1 MFISPP
7 SRSISKLSNSV
18 GRMILFSLL
27 FTFSSYVQANN
38 TRIIDSEINNVN
50 GVSGL
55 GGVNDIAISADGRHI
70 YATGFTDNAVT
81 HFARDSSTG
90 LLSFTSAV
98 TQSDIGF
105 GLQGAFAVGV
115 SPDDKHVYV
124 ASALEH
130 ALVVFSRDPA
140 DGTLSLVEILQDD
153 INGVDGLREPSAI
166 AFSADNLRVYV
177 TSTGDSALAV
187 FARNPSSGSLSF
199 LTVQKNG
206 ENDINTLGGASA
218 INVAPNNIFIYVAAN
233 SDNAISVFT
242 RNPSLGEIA
251 FVKSYKNTVDGITGL
266 NGADDLAMSPDNR
279 HLYAIS
285 SIDNAL
291 VAFERDAAT
300 GLLSFNKVYRQ
311 GENGIDG
318 LNGATAISISSDG
331 ERVYVAGTQTV
342 AVFERFA
349 ESGQLNF
356 RQAFSNNT
364 QDISTLGNISAIIA
378 SPEAGVIYTAASSSN
393 AITVLNTFSAD
404 IEVAMIANETVAIN
418 SPLSYQ
424 LVVANYGPD
433 IATGVTLTDTLPP
446 FVSFKSADATQGT
459 CQYNDNINHV
469 ICTFDSLAKNTTG
482 IVNLSLTAP
491 SSIGSGTLT
500 NTATVEA
507 VQADTNTVNNT
518 VSKATTLV
526 ESIPTADLMLDIST
540 NLDLNVISINTDLIY
555 TVKVT
560 NKGPDTATDVVL
572 TNILSTNVTYNTAE
586 SDPRCTQNGIT
597 VTCQLALDI
606 NETVEVPIPITT
618 TTATGVIRLTA
629 QVSGAESDP
638 NLENNIIE
646 KLNLVE
652 ALAFD
657 LLITNAVATPSAVFD
672 LATIDELGTPQTFDI
687 GTLIYYTIRFKNQG
701 VTTATGVKLTGV
713 IPSEKVSY
721 ISSDT
726 EECSLD
732 KSQQVVCE
740 MGNLLPGEPS
750 KERIKQVVIT
760 AKAIQTGQNIISHF
774 TMSGNGV
781 DTNENDNYKKVP
793 INIDGNAADLVVTA
807 EGAESVLV
815 GEPITYTVSV
825 ENQGPKEASAR
836 LNIALS
842 GNNVSIQEIS
852 GDGCIDMTCSLG
864 DIPVGTTKTVSITAK
879 PTALEQLILTATV
892 TTVIPDIFDPIENN
906 TAKVETLVTNKQAD
920 LGVSFTAVPATFL
933 GKTITYSTTVT
944 NNGPHQATGVI
955 FTQELPTS
963 VTLVSVP
970 ESSQGDQCVE
980 TDNVIT
986 CALGSINSGATATI
1000 NVVVTPQSLGKLSS
1014 IASVNSSSFDPVQ
1027 ENNRVSL
1034 ETEVKPQTADLAV
1047 TMSATPPPVLV
1058 DNLLTLTVTVTNQGP
1073 DPAININIINHLP
1086 ENVLLP
1092 SRGSF
1097 SPMESAGSCADIDA
1111 EGRFECTINN
1121 LPNEGTVT
1129 LSFVV
1134 QPTVAGQFSIST
1146 QLSSDAI
1153 DPNEDNNSATITSQ
1167 ANNPSTLYFVEAQK
1181 NGVAGVQG
1189 LTKVFALT
1197 MSSDG
1202 QFIYAVGFSD
1212 NALVVFKRQPDDKL
1226 QFVQALLDE
1235 NIGLNKPT
1243 AITLSPDGAY
1253 AYVSSFGENAVSVFR
1268 RDADSGILSFVATYK
1283 EGESDIDGLEGAFA
1297 LAVTENHLYVAG
1309 VRDNAISIFDRDAQS
1324 GELSFIEVVRFEEES
1339 HSLNGI
1345 NALALTQ
1352 TGEHLFATS
1361 TNANRLSVFSRE
1373 AESGKLSLIQTFT
1386 HNENA
1391 QGLDKPNGVV
1401 VSPDAQSVYTVAG
1414 GSDSAVA
1421 LFSRAP
1427 DSGLLTFKTAYRNGT
1442 NDVEGLTG
1450 AAGIAISPAGSLIY
1464 VAGANENALVIFR
1477 RNAET
1482 GELSFIEAKKDG
1494 EEGVDGLGGVR
1505 AVAVSPS
1512 GVHIYAAGFA
1522 EDAVAVFSVASADL
1536 SVAISESRTSVKF
1549 GETLVDTIT
1558 VTNNGPHQATG
1569 VLLEVAYPANVNLLP
1584 PEPSQGSCSNTS
1596 DRINCALGTLNTGGS
1611 ATIVVKLSPTEIG
1624 EISLSATVSTKLVD
1638 PSANNTAT
1646 KTIQVV
1652 MESDLG
1658 LEISASTKIATMQ
1671 SPLSYEIT
1679 IINHSS
1685 LAVGNITLRDVIP
1698 EEATFESADLN
1709 GDSGLCPFDRASHTV
1724 ICTIASLAGGAR
1736 QVLTVVITPTTEGT
1750 VLKNTATISAN
1761 IVDPNNANNQV
1772 TLEIAVPVDI
1782 VEVTEN
1788 NADQIL
1794 QNPRVSAN
1802 GAIIGGAISGRIDNE
1817 GLISNVRVLPDS
1829 IVTGGKLSKTILNEG
1844 IIENVQ
1850 LLSDT
1855 IINGGTLRGEIKG
1868 FPAAPAAINAE
1879 IAPATRLSYVMISTY
1894 SQVSPEAILGKGV
1907 TFINNDLVP
1916 EGIDLTGALPTITGS
1931 IASSAVVDLS
1941 QTVLVV
1947 GISLLESINAIPELK
1962 DNDLVFSQSDSTG
1975 HLTLPIGKELMVL
1988 RPITIRKGSEEE
2000 TLTRD
2005 ALKPSMKVHPE
2016 GYVTFITP
2024 NRRQIVAQP
2033 TVQNQAAI
2041 QAALLEA
2048 GITQI
2053 EFTADGNLRL
2063 EVGGKTHTVRP
2074 DLYTYT
2080 IDPSLPLG
2088 FTAKPSPVVT
2098 GVNEV
2103 LFRFEDDNGISRE
2116 QKFYPVPAHQAELR
2130 SQFQGYPGANAVT
2143 FFNNGKVSIKIGK
2156 RTYSAVFDYLV
2167 TSGEP
2172 NHQVTQLLF
2181 VPDINGDKSEDVKI
2195 FYANGDEQ
2203 LLYVMPFPEIA
2214 AEIQDIEALQSA
2226 DYAVSQD
2233 IYGNYLLEQD
2243 DTQWL
2248 MTVSKQ
2254 EPADDDTPPG
2264 MEIQPDGS
2272 VIFITPSKLKV
2283 TMQPTMQ
2290 DLPALEGALS
2300 NYGVTSVVVE
2310 ENGNITIPIN
2320 DTLSASTRP
2329 NLTSMPA
2336 WFGLQ
2341 LGLHNVPTI
2350 LPGVLNVVLVYLD
2363 DTAQKRLQILYPAA
2377 KYPQKANPFFRDM
2390 PGVTNVIFKNDGTL
2404 SVEGTGLNLRGI
2416 FSYAVELGGVATGN
2430 LQFIDI
2436 PDANDDNVDDFMV
2449 IYETGERQVI
2459 YQIPEVSF

>member
-1 MFISPP
+1 
-7 SRSISKLSNSV
+7 
-18 GRMILFSLL
+18 MILFLL
-27 FTFSSYVQANN
+27 FFSLSFYVQATN
-38 TRIIDSEINNVN
+38 TRVIDSEINNVN

-124 ASALEH
+124 ASASEN
-130 ALVVFSRDPA
+130 ALVVFSRDPI

-153 INGVDGLREPSAI
+153 INGVDGLWEPSAI
-166 AFSADNLRVYV
+166 AFSADNQRVYV
-177 TSTGDSALAV
+177 TSKGDNALAV
-187 FARNPSSGSLSF
+187 FARNSSSGSLSF

-218 INVAPNNIFIYVAAN
+218 INVLPNNIFIYVAAS

-251 FVKSYKNTVDGITGL
+251 FVKSYQNSVDGITGL
-266 NGADDLAMSPDNR
+266 NGVNDLMISPDNR

-291 VAFERDAAT
+291 VAFELDAAT
-300 GLLSFNKVYRQ
+300 GLLSFNKVYRN

-318 LNGATAISISSDG
+318 LNGATAITISSDG
-331 ERVYVAGTQTV
+331 ERVYVAGTQTI
-342 AVFERFA
+342 AIFERFA
-349 ESGQLNF
+349 ESGQLSF

-364 QDISTLGNISAIIA
+364 QDISTLGNLSAIIA

-393 AITVLNTFSAD
+393 AITALNTFSAD
-404 IEVAMIANETVAIN
+404 IEVAMIANNTVAIN
-418 SPLSYQ
+418 SLLSYQ

-446 FVSFKSADATQGT
+446 FVSFKSADANQGT
-459 CQYNDNINHV
+459 CQYNESINHV
-469 ICTFDSLAKNTTG
+469 ICLFDSLANNTTG

-507 VQADTNTVNNT
+507 VQTDTNTVNNT

-540 NLDLNVISINTDLIY
+540 NLDLNVVSINTDLIY

-572 TNILSTNVTYNTAE
+572 TSILPDNVIYNTVG
-586 SDPRCTQNGIT
+586 SDSRCTPNGIT

-618 TTATGVIRLTA
+618 TTTTGVIRLIT
-629 QVSGAESDP
+629 QVFGAEFDP
-638 NLENNIIE
+638 NLEDNIVE
-646 KLNLVE
+646 KVNLVE

-657 LLITNAVATPSAVFD
+657 LAITDAVATPSTVFD
-672 LATIDELGTPQTFDI
+672 LATIDALGTPRTFDI
-687 GTLIYYTIRFKNQG
+687 GTLIYYTINFKNQG
-701 VTTATGVKLTGV
+701 VTTATAVKLTGF

-721 ISSDT
+721 ISSQP
-726 EECSLD
+726 EICSFNE
-732 KSQQVVCE
+732 SQQIVCE
-740 MGNLLPGEPS
+740 MGNLLPRLKKG
-750 KERIKQVVIT
+750 VVIT
-760 AKAIQTGQNIISHF
+760 GKTKQTGQNILHDF
-774 TMSGNGV
+774 TVSGNGV
-781 DTNENDNYKKVP
+781 DTNENDNSKRIL
-793 INIDGNAADLVVTA
+793 INIGGDAADLVVTA
-807 EGAESVLV
+807 EGAESVLI
-815 GEPITYTVSV
+815 GESITYTVSV

-836 LNIALS
+836 LEIALS
-842 GNNVSIQEIS
+842 GNNVSIEEIT
-852 GDGCIDMTCSLG
+852 GDGCTGTTCALG
-864 DIPVGTTKTVSITAK
+864 NIPVGESKTVLIKAK
-879 PTALEQLILTATV
+879 PTVLEQLVLTATV
-892 TTVIPDIFDPIENN
+892 KTVIEGIFDPIENN
-906 TAKVETLVTNKQAD
+906 TAIVKTVVTNKQAD
-920 LGVSFTAVPATFL
+920 LGVSLTAIPTTTFL
-933 GKTITYSTTVT
+933 GKSITYSTTVT

-955 FTQELPTS
+955 FTQELPAS
-963 VTLVSVP
+963 VTLVPVP
-970 ESSQGDQCVE
+970 KSSQGDECVVVE
-980 TDNVIT
+980 TDNLIN
-986 CALGSINSGATATI
+986 CALGPINSGATATI
-1000 NVVVTPQSLGKLSS
+1000 TVVVTPQSLGKINSV
-1014 IASVNSSSFDPVQ
+1014 ASVSSNSFDPVQ
-1027 ENNRVSL
+1027 ENNTVSL
-1034 ETEVKPQTADLAV
+1034 KTEVKAQTADLGV
-1047 TMSATPPPVLV
+1047 TISAAPNPVLV
-1058 DNLLTLTVTVTNQGP
+1058 DNPLTLTVTVTNQGP
-1073 DPAININIINHLP
+1073 DPTINIKIINQLP
-1086 ENVLLP
+1086 ENVLLQ
-1092 SRGSF
+1092 SSGSF
-1097 SPMESAGSCADIDA
+1097 TPTESAGSCAEMGAD
-1111 EGRFECTINN
+1111 RLFECTINS

-1146 QLSSDAI
+1146 QLSSNAI
-1153 DPNEDNNSATITSQ
+1153 DPNEDNNSAAITSQ

-1181 NGVAGVQG
+1181 NGVADVQG

-1197 MSSDG
+1197 MSPDG
-1202 QFIYAVGFSD
+1202 EFIYAVGFSD
-1212 NALVVFKRQPDDKL
+1212 NAVAVFKRLADDKL
-1226 QFVQALLDE
+1226 QFLQALLDE

-1253 AYVSSFGENAVSVFR
+1253 AYVTSFGDNAISVFR
-1268 RDADSGILSFVATYK
+1268 RDGDSGLLSFVATYK
-1283 EGESDIDGLEGAFA
+1283 EGESEIDGLEGAFSVA
-1297 LAVTENHLYVAG
+1297 ITENHVYIAG
-1309 VRDNAISIFDRDAQS
+1309 VRDNAISIFDRDTQS

-1361 TNANRLSVFSRE
+1361 SNANRLSVFSRE

-1386 HNENA
+1386 NNENA
-1391 QGLDKPNGVV
+1391 QGLDQPNGVV
-1401 VSPDAQSVYTVAG
+1401 VSSDEKSVYTVAG
-1414 GSDSAVA
+1414 GSDSAIA

-1442 NDVEGLTG
+1442 NDVEGLIG
-1450 AAGIAISPAGSLIY
+1450 AADIAISPSGSLIY
-1464 VAGANENALVIFR
+1464 VAGTNENALVIFR

-1512 GVHIYAAGFA
+1512 GIHIYAAGFTDNA
-1522 EDAVAVFSVASADL
+1522 IAVFSVASADL
-1536 SVAISESRTSVKF
+1536 SVVINENSTSVKL

-1558 VTNNGPHQATG
+1558 VTNNGPHPATG
-1569 VLLEVAYPANVNLLP
+1569 VLLEVVLPLNVDLLP
-1584 PEPSQGSCSNTS
+1584 PEPSQGGCSNIS
-1596 DRINCALGTLNTGGS
+1596 ERINCALGTLNVGAS
-1611 ATIVVKLSPTEIG
+1611 ATIIVKLSPTEIG
-1624 EISLSATVSTKLVD
+1624 EIILSATVSTKLVD
-1638 PSANNTAT
+1638 PSANNSAK
-1646 KTIQVV
+1646 KTRQVV

-1658 LEISASTKIATMQ
+1658 LEIRASTTIATVQ

-1685 LAVGNITLRDVIP
+1685 QAVGNITLRDVIP
-1698 EEATFESADLN
+1698 EEATFESAELN
-1709 GDSGLCPFDRASHTV
+1709 GESSFCPFDRASRTV
-1724 ICTIASLAGGAR
+1724 TCTITSLAAGAR
-1736 QVLTVVITPTTEGT
+1736 QVLTVVIIPTTEGT
-1750 VLKNTATISAN
+1750 LLTNTATISAN
-1761 IVDPNNANNQV
+1761 IVDPNTANNQV
-1772 TLEIAVPVDI
+1772 TLEIAVPVNI

-1788 NADQIL
+1788 NADKTL
-1794 QNPRVSAN
+1794 QNPHVSPT
-1802 GAIIGGAISGRIDNE
+1802 GAIIGGAISGQINNE

-1855 IINGGTLRGEIKG
+1855 IINGGILRGEIKG

-1894 SQVSPEAILGKGV
+1894 SKVSPEAILGKGG
-1907 TFINNDLVP
+1907 TFITNELIP
-1916 EGIDLTGALPTITGS
+1916 EGIDLTGTLPTITGS
-1931 IASSAVVDLS
+1931 IGSSAVVDLS

-1988 RPITIRKGSEEE
+1988 RPITIRQGLEEE
-2000 TLTRD
+2000 NLSRE
-2005 ALKPSMKVHPE
+2005 ALKPSMKVYPE

-2041 QAALLEA
+2041 QEALQEA

-2053 EFTADGNLRL
+2053 EFTTDGNLRL

-2074 DLYTYT
+2074 DLYTYS
-2080 IDPSLPLG
+2080 IDPNLPLG
-2088 FTAKPSPVVT
+2088 FTAKPSRIVT
-2098 GVNEV
+2098 GVNEIV
-2103 LFRFEDDNGISRE
+2103 FRFKDDNGISRE

-2130 SQFQGYPGANAVT
+2130 SQFQGYPGASAVT

-2167 TSGEP
+2167 TSGES

-2181 VPDINGDKSEDVKI
+2181 VPDINGDESEDVKI

-2214 AEIQDIEALQSA
+2214 AEIQDIETVQSA

-2233 IYGNYLLEQD
+2233 IYGNYLLEKD

-2248 MTVSKQ
+2248 MSVSEQ
-2254 EPADDDTPPG
+2254 VPADDDTSPG
-2264 MEIQPDGS
+2264 MEIQADGS

-2290 DLPALEGALS
+2290 DLPALEGALGD
-2300 NYGVTSVVVE
+2300 YGIASAVVQ
-2310 ENGNITIPIN
+2310 ENGNIAIPIN

-2329 NLTSMPA
+2329 NLTSVPA

-2363 DTAQKRLQILYPAA
+2363 DTAQKRMQILYPAA
-2377 KYPQKANPFFRDM
+2377 KYPQKANLFFRDM
-2390 PGVTNVIFKNDGTL
+2390 PDVSSVIFNNDGTL
-2404 SVEGTGLNLRGI
+2404 SVEGTSLNFRGI
-2416 FSYAVELGGVATGN
+2416 FGYAVELGGVGTGHF
-2430 LQFIDI
+2430 QFIDI
-2436 PDANDDNVDDFMV
+2436 PDANGDSVDDFTV

-2459 YQIPEVSF
+2459 YQIPEVHF